1 MTISHQSQAVGD
13 FHSLYTVTIYGNVCQ
28 AIIAVAKKFD
38 CTEMENLS
46 HNRAKAR
53 AS

>member
-1 MTISHQSQAVGD
+1 MGD
-13 FHSLYTVTIYGNVCQ
+13 FHNLYTGTVYGNVCQ
-28 AIIAVAKKFD
+28 AITAVAKKSD

-46 HNRAKAR
+46 YNRAKAR